1 MVNELANGWENGLA
15 REFTRRLA
23 KLDCCAVSDALDKCG
38 LPSAVTGIR
47 PLAATRR
54 IVGSVV
60 TVKLLVG
67 TPPVV
72 SSIGGH
78 SRHLGTTAIEMSGA
92 GQVIVVEQRT
102 GIDCAGWGGILSNA
116 ALMRKV
122 EGVIVEG
129 PARDIDEAHE
139 IGFPVF
145 ARSGTARTARG
156 RVFESATGEP
166 IQVGDTTV
174 ANGDWVIAD
183 SSGIA
188 FIPQARVEE
197 VLKTAEHIH
206 AREALMTK
214 AVLACQP
221 VGQVMGA
228 DYENMLAASKKD

>member
-1 MVNELANGWENGLA
+1 MASEFVARLA
-15 REFTRRLA
+15 R
-23 KLDCCAVSDALDKCG
+23 LDCCAVSDALDKCG
-38 LPSAVTGIR
+38 LPGAITGIR
-47 PLAATRR
+47 PLAAVGR

-60 TVKLLVG
+60 TVKLSAG
-67 TPPVV
+67 TAPV
-72 SSIGGH
+72 GGH
-78 SRHLGTTAIEMSGA
+78 GRHLGTTAIQLSGA

-116 ALMRKV
+116 ALVRKV
-122 EGVIVEG
+122 EGVIVDG
-129 PARDIDEAHE
+129 PARDIDEANE

-145 ARSGTARTARG
+145 ARCATARTARG

-188 FIPQARVEE
+188 FIPQARAEE
-197 VLKTAEHIH
+197 VLKAAEHIH

-214 AVLACQP
+214 AVLAGQP
-221 VGQVMGA
+221 VGQVMGG
-228 DYENMLAASKKD
+228 DYENMLAASKKE

>member
-1 MVNELANGWENGLA
+1 MSNLYAA
-15 REFTRRLA
+15 RLA

-38 LPSAVTGIR
+38 LPCAITGIR
-47 PLAATRR
+47 PFAAVRR
-54 IVGSVV
+54 IAGSVV
-60 TVKLLVG
+60 TVKLSAG
-67 TPPVV
+67 SPPVGA
-72 SSIGGH
+72 SG
-78 SRHLGTTAIEMSGA
+78 RHLCTTAIELSGA

-116 ALMRKV
+116 ALARQV

-129 PARDIDEAHE
+129 PARDIDEASE
-139 IGFPVF
+139 IDFPVF
-145 ARSGTARTARG
+145 ARCGTARTARG

-166 IQVGDTTV
+166 IQVGETTV

-214 AVLACQP
+214 AVLAGQP

-228 DYENMLAASKKD
+228 DYENMLTASKKDGL